1 MKIKNT
7 ERKCKDCEVII
18 SYIPRKVRCNDCHQ
32 NYLNNAMITTKKR
45 ENFIKSTKLENDKR
59 LKDAIYNILDKDD
72 RNINEIFKI
81 LKI

>member
-32 NYLNNAMITTKKR
+32 NYLNNAMITTRKKR
-45 ENFIKSTKLENDKR
+45 KF
-59 LKDAIYNILDKDD
+59 Y
-72 RNINEIFKI
+72 
-81 LKI
+81 